1 MDFRRFN
8 STGLNGYKTTPY
20 LSYLIKKKTNDM
32 SIFNLGLGANYS
44 FENDDDDKINVKS
57 FALDPNFPIN
67 LF

>member
-1 MDFRRFN
+1 
-8 STGLNGYKTTPY
+8 
-20 LSYLIKKKTNDM
+20 M